1 MCWHSQPDSK
11 PSAFAPYSCFANA
24 RQEIVAEVFRKTFSL
39 LSIIGSSYIVAD
51 VIRTRR
57 NDKAT
62 DPYQRIMLCLG
73 TFDILFSSV
82 CFLGTW
88 LTPKE
93 TGWLWSVGNTS
104 SCSTQGFFTVLGL
117 MGEFLYQMALSLN
130 ALILIVF
137 GWNQEKFAEKVEK
150 PLHTTIITV
159 ALTTAL
165 VPLAYQSYNPSCG
178 TCWSMFIAD
187 KCSDGEECIVRG
199 SRTVFVAYS
208 YIQGATLFIMNV
220 FCTVAMVWVY
230 LHVRRQE
237 LKMQEYNFRGHNEE
251 HHRESKRIRK
261 ILLLYTLSLYLTW
274 GVYAVTANL
283 YIFLSLNIP
292 FFVRVLF
299 ESSLPSSLGFFNML
313 VYFLPNSLKYQ
324 EDHPGTWLVTSYFH
338 VLHPSTTRVEDSPD
352 MNNLSR
358 FNTSTV
364 DPIPFHTSTEQPGP
378 FHTSI
383 EQPIPLDTTST
394 EKRISM
400 NTTSTDQPIQLDTS
414 SAEKSLEL

>member
-1 MCWHSQPDSK
+1 M
-11 PSAFAPYSCFANA
+11 
-24 RQEIVAEVFRKTFSL
+24 
-39 LSIIGSSYIVAD
+39 
-51 VIRTRR
+51 
-57 NDKAT
+57 
-62 DPYQRIMLCLG
+62 
-73 TFDILFSSV
+73 FDIIYSLFV
-82 CFLGTW
+82 PFGGTW
-88 LTPKE
+88 MVPKG
-93 TGWLWSVGNTS
+93 TGWRWAVGNTA
-104 SCSTQGFFTVLGL
+104 SCSAQGFFYMFGAF
-117 MGEFLYQMALSLN
+117 GELFYQAAISLN
-130 ALILIVF
+130 ILLLIVF
-137 GWNQEKFAEKVEK
+137 GWTQEKFAKKVEK
-150 PLHTTIITV
+150 PMHVIIITV
-159 ALTTAL
+159 VLIIAI
-165 VPLAYQSYNPSCG
+165 VPLAFQSYNPFCG
-178 TCWSMFIAD
+178 QCIPTLVW
-187 KCSDGEECIVRG
+187 KCSIKDEKESCNWVLRG
-199 SRTVFVAYS
+199 ARTVAVVS
-208 YIQGATLFIMNV
+208 DILSGALLIIALI

-338 VLHPSTTRVEDSPD
+338 VLHPSITHVADSPD
-352 MNNLSR
+352 MNLSR